1 MACIRKRRNRLVID
15 FYDPQGK
22 RRWKTLPKDITKKQA
37 KEHLRAIEEQVLK
50 GNYLP
55 AKKTPLFSHVAKDWL
70 EFKRPNLRETTWETI
85 ESHLRNHF
93 NELDGLK
100 INRISTTTMEK
111 FITTRQTKGMNI
123 NTLRKILVTLNQI
136 FTYSVRH
143 KYIDHNPLHDAERP
157 RDRGNAEESK
167 TSILHPSQIKNFLEN
182 VTEPK
187 YKILFMLAIFTGARQ
202 GELLGL
208 KWSDVDWQNKQINI
222 QRTYTKGR
230 FFSPKTKT
238 SNRKIDIGPAVTTE
252 LKKWKLACPK
262 SKMDLIFP
270 NEAGQPIN
278 YSNMVR
284 RYFEPTLTAANVP
297 RIRFHDLRHTY
308 ASLLIEQGE
317 NIKYIQSQLG
327 HSSPTVTLN
336 VYAHLMDKRNQESAH
351 KLENTIFEKNGS
363 KMVAETKKATDLS
376 Q

>member
-22 RRWKTLPKDITKKQA
+22 RRWKTLPEGITKKQA
-37 KEHLRAIEEQVLK
+37 KENLRAIEDQVAK
-50 GNYLP
+50 GIFLP

-85 ESHLRNHF
+85 ESHRRNHF

-100 INRISTTTMEK
+100 INRISTVTIEK
-111 FITTRQTKGMNI
+111 FITTRQNKGMNI

-136 FTYSVRH
+136 LTYSVRH

-157 RDRGNAEESK
+157 RDRGNAKESK

-222 QRTYTKGR
+222 QRTYTK
-230 FFSPKTKT
+230 
-238 SNRKIDIGPAVTTE
+238 
-252 LKKWKLACPK
+252 
-262 SKMDLIFP
+262 
-270 NEAGQPIN
+270 
-278 YSNMVR
+278 
-284 RYFEPTLTAANVP
+284 
-297 RIRFHDLRHTY
+297 
-308 ASLLIEQGE
+308 
-317 NIKYIQSQLG
+317 
-327 HSSPTVTLN
+327 
-336 VYAHLMDKRNQESAH
+336 
-351 KLENTIFEKNGS
+351 
-363 KMVAETKKATDLS
+363 
-376 Q
+376 